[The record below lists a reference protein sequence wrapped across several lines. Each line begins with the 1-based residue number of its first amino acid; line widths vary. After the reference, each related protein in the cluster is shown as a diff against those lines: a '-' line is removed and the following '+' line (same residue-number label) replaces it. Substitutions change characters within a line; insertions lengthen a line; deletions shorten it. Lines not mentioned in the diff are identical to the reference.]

1 MSEATDILRQEVRR
15 GWACLTLVDPGRSG
29 KAPSLEGFVR
39 HSPACNIPV
48 LVLSKDCNKC
58 LRKLAR
64 RWWKHFAGAWSTLR
78 NQNVVTCGSRLSVLS
93 AAPAKKQFPKTRPA
107 ESKQKPKSR
116 RTVLQK
122 WVLPAKKH
130 LVRKGIARH
139 LDQLV
144 VDAQARRAVVTYV
157 SNCVSIAYTCAR
169 RLSDRLCSSV
179 SALLSRLFNSA

>member
-1 MSEATDILRQEVRR
+1 MSEVTDTFRQEVRK
-15 GWACLTLVDPGRSG
+15 GWDCQALIDTDDSTRRHHWKALSG
-29 KAPSLEGFVR
+29 IAQHGTS
-39 HSPACNIPV
+39 SV
-48 LVLSKDCNKC
+48 LVLPKNCNKC

-64 RWWKHFAGAWSTLR
+64 LRWKHFAAARSTLR
-78 NQNVVTCGSRLSVLS
+78 YENVVTCGSGLSVLS
-93 AAPAKKQFPKTRPA
+93 AASAEKQFAKTRPA

-122 WVLPAKKH
+122 CVLPAKEH
-130 LVRKGIARH
+130 VVRKGIARH

-169 RLSDRLCSSV
+169 RLRDRLCRSV
-179 SALLSRLFNSA
+179 SALNSA

>member
-1 MSEATDILRQEVRR
+1 MGLPDPCGSRTVRQ
-15 GWACLTLVDPGRSG
+15 GAIT
-29 KAPSLEGFVR
+29 EGMVR

-48 LVLSKDCNKC
+48 LVLPKDCNKC

-78 NQNVVTCGSRLSVLS
+78 NQNVVTCGSRFSVLS
-93 AAPAKKQFPKTRPA
+93 AAPAKKEFPKTRPA
-107 ESKQKPKSR
+107 ESEQKPKSR
-116 RTVLQK
+116 RTVLQE

-130 LVRKGIARH
+130 MVRKGIARH